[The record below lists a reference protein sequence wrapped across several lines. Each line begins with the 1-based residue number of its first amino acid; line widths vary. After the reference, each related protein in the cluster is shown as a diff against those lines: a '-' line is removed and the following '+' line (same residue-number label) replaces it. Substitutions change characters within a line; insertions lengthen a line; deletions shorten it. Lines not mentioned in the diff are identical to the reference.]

1 MIYLI
6 TNENHMGLL
15 KKLILTLI
23 LVGLS
28 FTIYSQDS
36 KIDRLSYSVSWL
48 PIYYGPNDGE
58 FRLDAIIPATFEA
71 IIHYRIA
78 ARFAISSGI
87 GFQEWHKSYLS
98 WGYLSVFDPA
108 KSESWTGSVI
118 RIPVQL
124 SYFLTKGN
132 KNLSPYIKTEFVN
145 EFGKNWIKRYQDVQ
159 LANTDSYT
167 TYYNT
172 IDLGFGILIKIS
184 NKFNLITEGAI
195 GTYLNSDPFKGYQI
209 KLKIGIM
216 LK

>member
-1 MIYLI
+1 M
-6 TNENHMGLL
+6 
-15 KKLILTLI
+15 KKLILIFVLI
-23 LVGLS
+23 GLS

-36 KIDRLSYSVSWL
+36 KKDRLSYSVSWV

-58 FRLDAIIPATFEA
+58 FRLDAIIPVTFEA

-78 ARFAISSGI
+78 PRFAISSGI
-87 GFQEWHKSYLS
+87 GFQEWHKSHLS
-98 WGYLSVFDPA
+98 WGYLSVFDPV

-124 SYFLTKGN
+124 SYFLTKED
-132 KNLSPYIKTEFVN
+132 KNIIPYIKTEFVN
-145 EFGKNWIKRYQDVQ
+145 EFGKNWIKRYQDGQ
-159 LANTDSYT
+159 LANSDSYT

-172 IDLGFGILIKIS
+172 IDLGFGTLIKIS
-184 NKFNLITEGAI
+184 NKFSLITEGAI
-195 GTYLNSDPFKGYQI
+195 GTYLNTDPFKGYQI